1 VITWPRWTTFV
12 VVVLSL
18 TTVLTNSH
26 ISFAQDEAVAAS
38 NRKIVNKVVPQ
49 YPAWARSMNLSG
61 IVKVEATVSSN
72 GVVKTVEVKGGHP
85 VLIQSATDA
94 VRKWK
99 WEPASHESKEFVE
112 VRFDPQ

>member
-1 VITWPRWTTFV
+1 M
-12 VVVLSL
+12 VVLLLL
-18 TTVLTNSH
+18 TAVLTNSH
-26 ISFAQDEAVAAS
+26 SSFAQEEAAAAS

-72 GVVKTVEVKGGHP
+72 GAVKAIEVKGGHP
-85 VLIQSATDA
+85 VLVQSATDA

-99 WEPASHESKEFVE
+99 WEPASHESRETVE
-112 VRFDPQ
+112 VKFDPQ